1 MCFLWKV
8 GKSPEKFGGKKVKC
22 KCGTVGLVPQ
32 PVSADDDLLNMDLG
46 EIQYQAVAPAKPK
59 SKPGQNKSGKKNSG
73 KKRLTKRQRE
83 DKSLAE
89 SLVKTGRMVRSPNT
103 AK

>member
-1 MCFLWKV
+1 MCVLWKV

-32 PVSADDDLLNMDLG
+32 PVSADYDLLNMDLG

-59 SKPGQNKSGKKNSG
+59 SQAVAGKNKPDSSLMMLNKTRNGP
-73 KKRLTKRQRE
+73 LFF
-83 DKSLAE
+83 
-89 SLVKTGRMVRSPNT
+89 
-103 AK
+103 